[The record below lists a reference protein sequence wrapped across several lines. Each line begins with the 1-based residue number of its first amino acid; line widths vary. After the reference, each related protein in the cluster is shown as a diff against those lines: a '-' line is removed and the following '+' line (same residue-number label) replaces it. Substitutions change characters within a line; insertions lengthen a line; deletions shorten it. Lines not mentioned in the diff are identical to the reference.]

1 MMTILDCVV
10 DKHNI
15 WLVVVAALVCASGSW
30 AIICL
35 FERASRTTGMQR
47 AGWHFLNAVA
57 AGAAIWCTHFIAMLA
72 YQPGTPVSFDPLM
85 TIISLLV
92 AIVGPARVFS
102 WQPAAQD
109 SLRRRSAVPSSAWR
123 SR

>member
-1 MMTILDCVV
+1 MITILDCVV

-15 WLVVVAALVCASGSW
+15 WLVVVAAIVCAAGSW

-47 AGWHFLNAVA
+47 AGWHFLTAVA

-72 YQPGTPVSFDPLM
+72 YQPGAPVSFDPLM

-92 AIVGPARVFS
+92 AIVGAGSGFS
-102 WQPAAQD
+102 WRPAAQGGM
-109 SLRRRSAVPSSAWR
+109 RRHLAVQWSAWR